1 MAKLEKPSD
10 LAGWRDYARRLE
22 ARATRK
28 IAKIKAG
35 TYNPAAL
42 RPIAY
47 LNNGAN
53 GIDIARTALDPR
65 KGTPVLG
72 RMTKA
77 QVEAHAHRLEEFMAP
92 NVSYYSS
99 FNETPISAKAMLRHK
114 YAVKAKNNRIFEIFD
129 RLGGTNIPWRGNL
142 SFSTIY
148 RPDSKYDPSG
158 ANNSE
163 LRYETAAKPVEFE
176 GEAAARQ
183 DARVILQRTTPQ
195 YEAERMQKIRKM
207 ISDMIDGSGDDSM
220 RKVLDLPDDVLFVMW
235 NVDDKLASTLSYNY
249 NAQQLLEETGS
260 IDDDFIYDGMMED
273 SDDFYEYGRQMQVKS
288 EAEEAAQE
296 FDGSPEAAEHSRRLR
311 NEYRRSIRNKF
322 A

>member
-1 MAKLEKPSD
+1 MAKLEKPVD

-22 ARATRK
+22 ARASRK

-53 GIDIARTALDPR
+53 GIDIARTGLDPR
-65 KGTPVLG
+65 KGTSLVG

-92 NVSYYSS
+92 NVSYYASAG
-99 FNETPISAKAMLRHK
+99 NTPISAKAMLRHK
-114 YAVKAKNNRIFEIFD
+114 YAINAKNDRIFEYFD
-129 RLGGTNIPWRGNL
+129 RVGGTRIPWRGNFP
-142 SFSTIY
+142 FSTVY
-148 RPDSKYDPSG
+148 QPDSRYNPAA

-163 LRYETAAKPVEFE
+163 LRYERPAKPSEFMSDA
-176 GEAAARQ
+176 GVRQ
-183 DARVILQRTTPQ
+183 DARVILYRTTPQ
-195 YEAERMQKIRKM
+195 YERRRMQQLRDV
-207 ISDMIDGSGDDSM
+207 ISKMIDGSGDESM
-220 RKVLDLPDDVLFVMW
+220 RKILDLPDDVLFIMW

-249 NAQQLLEETGS
+249 HAQQEMDETGGP
-260 IDDDFIYDGMMED
+260 DDEYIFGNAMED
-273 SDDFYEYGRQMQVKS
+273 TDDLYNYGQQMQVKADS
-288 EAEEAAQE
+288 EVGEDE
-296 FDGSPEAAEHSRRLR
+296 FPGSPHAAEHHRRLR
-311 NEYRRSIRNKF
+311 NLRRQKVRNKF